1 MSRFV
6 FKYIC
11 VVFFVLNIFDS
22 AAQQHSNRFGAN
34 SNRHPKSFT
43 ISKTV
48 FDQLFFLKTGDQL
61 LNKTNKYLQGASLLM
76 NTTNGDMKFLRLKL
90 RYFENAFLMIQVN
103 GTASTQAFIQ
113 SEDKSV
119 FYKGRFDGETLVMDK
134 CQENEILSE

>member
-1 MSRFV
+1 MNRV
-6 FKYIC
+6 TIKYFIL
-11 VVFFVLNIFDS
+11 FFFALNFLNTT
-22 AAQQHSNRFGAN
+22 AQQHSNRISAN
-34 SNRHPKSFT
+34 SNPHPKSFT

-103 GTASTQAFIQ
+103 GTASTQVFIQ

-119 FYKGRFDGETLVMDK
+119 FYKGRFDKETLVMDK

>member
-1 MSRFV
+1 MNRV
-6 FKYIC
+6 TTKYFIL
-11 VVFFVLNIFDS
+11 FFFALNFLNT
-22 AAQQHSNRFGAN
+22 AAQRHSNQVRAN
-34 SNRHPKSFT
+34 SNRYPKSFVIT
-43 ISKTV
+43 KTV

-113 SEDKSV
+113 SDDKSV
-119 FYKGRFDGETLVMDK
+119 FYKGRFDKETLVMDK